1 MPLPRTR
8 SATLIALY
16 RNPVNLAVTSL
27 PIFFSYQQTDR
38 SLNLIFYHLEYFML
52 KFYYHPLS
60 PIARR
65 VWFMLLEKQ
74 IPHQPIVVNVAE
86 RQQFEPDF
94 LAISP
99 FHHLP
104 AIVDDGLRVI
114 ESIAILDYLEMR
126 YPAPALIPTDIRA
139 LTTMRMVQMV
149 VVNELMPHLLPIVN
163 AAEQPISADL
173 QQRLATVWQFLDDQL
188 SAHQY
193 LGGEQLNL
201 ADIVAGVTV
210 PLFHRL
216 GVSLADYPRLD
227 AWRQR
232 IENRPAWQATNPEAA
247 SLQRWQRWIQLQ
259 IKRQTKSP

>member
-1 MPLPRTR
+1 
-8 SATLIALY
+8 
-16 RNPVNLAVTSL
+16 
-27 PIFFSYQQTDR
+27 
-38 SLNLIFYHLEYFML
+38 ML

-74 IPHQPIVVNVAE
+74 IHHQPIVVNVAE

-94 LAISP
+94 LAINP
-99 FHHLP
+99 FHHVP
-104 AIVDDGLRVI
+104 AIVDDNLRVI

-126 YPAPALIPTDIRA
+126 YPSPALIATDIKA
-139 LTTMRMVQMV
+139 LTKMRMLQMV
-149 VVNELMPHLLPIVN
+149 VVNELMPNFLPIIN
-163 AAEQPISADL
+163 ATEQPVSDDA
-173 QQRLATVWQFLDDQL
+173 QQRLATIWRFFDDELQD
-188 SAHQY
+188 HKY
-193 LGGEQLNL
+193 LGGDRLDL

-216 GVSLADYPRLD
+216 GASLADYPRLD

-232 IENRPAWQATNPEAA
+232 IESRPAWQATAPDEE

-259 IKRQTKSP
+259 IKRKTRAK